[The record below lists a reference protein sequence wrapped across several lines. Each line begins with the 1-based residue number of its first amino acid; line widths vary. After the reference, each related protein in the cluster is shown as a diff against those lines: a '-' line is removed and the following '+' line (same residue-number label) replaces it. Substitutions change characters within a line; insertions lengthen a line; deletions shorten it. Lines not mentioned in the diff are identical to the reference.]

1 MTEKDLFVIIKT
13 VLTILWFN
21 QQISQMPT
29 DEEIMYFIK
38 YHNKNDMEEL
48 YKKTIKMLKGYYG

>member
-1 MTEKDLFVIIKT
+1 MTEKDLFIIIKA
-13 VLTILWFN
+13 ILWFN

-48 YKKTIKMLKGYYG
+48 YKKQ